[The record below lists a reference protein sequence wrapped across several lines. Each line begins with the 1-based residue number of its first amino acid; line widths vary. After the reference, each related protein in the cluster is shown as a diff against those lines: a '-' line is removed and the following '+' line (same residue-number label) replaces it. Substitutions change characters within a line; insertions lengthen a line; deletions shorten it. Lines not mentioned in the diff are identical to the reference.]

1 MCVWQHIEFGS
12 SADHTQR
19 AEKVRN
25 NQQALKDEMGKI
37 DEEGKHKHDLVMTGP
52 SHDNLNN
59 VLAENSNSSKK
70 LQH

>member
-1 MCVWQHIEFGS
+1 
-12 SADHTQR
+12 
-19 AEKVRN
+19 
-25 NQQALKDEMGKI
+25 MGKI